1 MYASSA
7 LRCLIRYTGSCWQ
20 MLPSSA
26 NYICRYRYRIQ
37 IRVRDT
43 DTDTDTDTDVCTYTN
58 SDHRIMIRLLVL
70 LEVIKRWCVQLQI
83 QILIHKEIQIQMRL
97 LIQMLLLLI
106 SDIGL
111 HAGDFQEAMRL

>member
-1 MYASSA
+1 M
-7 LRCLIRYTGSCWQ
+7 Q
-20 MLPSSA
+20 MLARSA
-26 NYICRYRYRIQ
+26 NYICRYRYRIR

-58 SDHRIMIRLLVL
+58 SDHQIMIRLLVV
-70 LEVIKRWCVQLQI
+70 LEVIKRRCVWLQI
-83 QILIHKEIQIQMRL
+83 YIQIHKEIQILMRL

-111 HAGDFQEAMRL
+111 HAGDFWEAMRL